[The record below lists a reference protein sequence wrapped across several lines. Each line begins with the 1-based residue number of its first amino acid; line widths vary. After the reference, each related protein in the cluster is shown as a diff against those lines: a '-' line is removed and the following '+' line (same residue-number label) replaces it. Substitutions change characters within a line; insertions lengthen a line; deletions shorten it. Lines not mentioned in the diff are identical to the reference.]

1 MKMAD
6 DVPLAFYQPA
16 GLFLKAEAKVFIEV
30 KLPEIK
36 VSGFSIS
43 NWEVMEKIK
52 SLSKP
57 EEFQSLRVVN
67 YTREMIQFEGE
78 FDSLR
83 AMRKV
88 ILLLNG
94 KSMKLSGFTELMK
107 IRAKRAEPAYPTK
120 REWED
125 YFAER
130 GVPSFDEGKPGERPD
145 TVQIMGLPVK
155 WFTSKHSEDP
165 QKPCPRILTLA
176 FQKFGKVRQIGIYNP
191 SSSSQQ
197 SGSFS
202 SFGPGAG
209 LRFLHFDAYIQY
221 EKYTAF
227 CNAMNGLKNMKI
239 LRLEDGGKEALV
251 NIRVDFDKT
260 GFLSER
266 SIRKRRHAEER
277 RTKELLELQRKEE
290 EDKRAKESRRE
301 EELKAKEEERAQRR
315 ARKVEKRRQ
324 RKQQQAILVAR
335 LKAIAMQRREEA
347 QRLLSVLL
355 AGAAEARCGTT
366 VYLQSKEFSLL
377 SSSNICLC

>member
-107 IRAKRAEPAYPTK
+107 IRAKRAEPAYPTR

-277 RTKELLELQRKEE
+277 RTKELMELQRKEE
-290 EDKRAKESRRE
+290 EDKRAKEERKE

-324 RKQQQAILVAR
+324 RKQQQAVLVAR

-366 VYLQSKEFSLL
+366 V
-377 SSSNICLC
+377 CL